1 MKFAKIAIL
10 ALAALVSVALA
21 APAADDDKGHD
32 YDDKDHDYDNKDHEY
47 YDKDNHYND
56 KDNHYDYDDHH
67 YGDYSKCTIS
77 AFKPSWSK
85 IAKCCHKYKGDSD
98 FDKKKKYFKCKL
110 PIYREGYM
118 RK

>member
-10 ALAALVSVALA
+10 ALAAPVSVALA
-21 APAADDDKGHD
+21 APAADDDK
-32 YDDKDHDYDNKDHEY
+32 
-47 YDKDNHYND
+47 
-56 KDNHYDYDDHH
+56 DNHYDNDDHH

-98 FDKKKKYFKCKL
+98 FDKKRKYFKCKL
-110 PIYREGYM
+110 PIYYEGYM
-118 RK
+118 RKCIKDLDHACTVDCYY